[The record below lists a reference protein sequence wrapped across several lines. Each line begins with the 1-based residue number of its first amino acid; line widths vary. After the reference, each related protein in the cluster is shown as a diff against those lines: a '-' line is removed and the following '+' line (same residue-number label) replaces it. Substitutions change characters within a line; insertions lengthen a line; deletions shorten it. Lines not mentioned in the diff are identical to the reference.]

1 MSQVNESIV
10 VPGFRWAG
18 FEAGIRKRPGRMD
31 LALIVA
37 DQPAVCAGIFT
48 KSDMAAAPVLLSR
61 PKAAS
66 GTSRAILM
74 NAGCANAC
82 TGDAG
87 FEAATRMATSLEG
100 ELGVGPDE
108 VLIASTG
115 VIGAQLPIAKIEA
128 AIPAL
133 AARLRPDGIRDFA
146 HAIMTTDTREKVASR
161 TGPVAG
167 KQVTVAGVCKGA
179 GMIMPDMATM
189 LACVATDAAID
200 ADPLLE
206 ILRACASH
214 SFNAVT
220 VDGDTSTNDTLYL
233 LASGAAGNPAITAA
247 QGPAYDALK
256 ALVFEV
262 CLELAKKIAADG
274 EGATKFV
281 EVRVEGAFSEEEA
294 DTVARRIANS
304 PLVKTAWH
312 AADANWGRL
321 MAAAG
326 ACGFTLDPSRVSI
339 SIDGA
344 DLVENGVGLGAEAEH
359 EAQVQM
365 QKPSFTV
372 LMKLGRGTAAK
383 SVYTCDFS
391 AEYVKINAEYRT

>member
-1 MSQVNESIV
+1 
-10 VPGFRWAG
+10 
-18 FEAGIRKRPGRMD
+18 
-31 LALIVA
+31 
-37 DQPAVCAGIFT
+37 
-48 KSDMAAAPVLLSR
+48 MAAA
-61 PKAAS
+61 
-66 GTSRAILM
+66 
-74 NAGCANAC
+74 
-82 TGDAG
+82 
-87 FEAATRMATSLEG
+87 LE
-100 ELGVGPDE
+100 EHLDIADDE
-108 VLIASTG
+108 VLVASTG
-115 VIGAQLPIAKIEA
+115 VIGAQLPIEKIEK

-161 TGPVAG
+161 TGLVAG
-167 KQVTVAGVCKGA
+167 RKVTVAGVSKGA

-189 LACVATDAAID
+189 LACVATDAAAESD
-200 ADPLLE
+200 VLLE
-206 ILRACASH
+206 LLRTSAKD

-233 LASGAAGNPAITAA
+233 LASGAAKNPVIAEAE
-247 QGPAYDALK
+247 GPAYEALK
-256 ALVFEV
+256 ALVHEV

-281 EVRVEGAFSEEEA
+281 EVRVEGAYSEEEA

-326 ACGFTLDPSRVSI
+326 ACGFTLDPSLVSI

-344 DLVENGVGLGAEAEH
+344 DLVEHGVGLGAEAEQ

-372 LMKLGRGTAAK
+372 LMKLGRGDAAK

-391 AEYVKINAEYRT
+391 ADYVKINAEYRS